1 MTRASTFATLGFAAV
16 LLAGCGDHPLAL
28 RNEVPVALPDA
39 GPPLASTWPWFSNDT
54 TIQYERPD
62 WMGELPDELL
72 LSDLSIPG
80 THETMARYAG
90 VWGAAQCQTVTLAG
104 QLGAGIRA
112 FDIRLRHARD
122 SLFLYHADINQY
134 GVFDTDVLAV
144 VERFLADHP
153 DETVIM
159 RVQKTGTDTDNRRTF
174 ADTFEWYRDSLRYT
188 PIFWRGDPPGA
199 FDGAPR
205 LGEVRGK
212 IVVLQDFAGTDGE
225 GNRFGF
231 PWSDLRIEGTYVMA
245 WTHQSFDAK
254 WKNVRAYIDSAMTQD
269 PSGWFVGFPVGSTWI
284 HPIDVAHGI
293 WVLFPP
299 YYEVGLNER
308 TYRYLTSCYDNHRYG
323 QSGYETQCPPYRLD
337 EGEHGRVGM
346 IMSDFPGAGLIDAVI
361 AENGLPRRLVDNPAV
376 AVAGGPYV
384 AEEGTPVV
392 FDASASSDHEH
403 DPLAYRW
410 DVDGDSVYDTPWSAD
425 PTAAHT
431 WFDDYEGIAQVQVTE
446 APPSPA
452 DEDVAAVTVMNVP
465 PDVVIDSVSVAVPGY
480 LLPGAAARFHGSF
493 TDPGYPDTH
502 TARWRFGDQTTLT
515 GTLAET
521 NDPPEGRGTVADT
534 HVFRAPGL
542 YRVAMEV
549 LDDDGGVG
557 IDTIEIRVLSAAEAL
572 AFIDGHVRGLPD
584 SVFRGPADNRKDA
597 LSNKLAAV
605 RAMLAAADLNGA
617 LNKLRHDI
625 RAKLDGFEDGTSQDD
640 WIIDPAAQQ
649 QLCLM
654 LDALV
659 NWMDGS
665 KRDQAAASR

>member
-16 LLAGCGDHPLAL
+16 LWAGCGDDPLAL
-28 RNEVPVALPDA
+28 RDQERVPPREA
-39 GPPLASTWPWFSNDT
+39 GAPLASRWVWFSSDT
-54 TIQYERPD
+54 TIPYERPD

-80 THETMARYAG
+80 THETMARYPG
-90 VWGAAQCQTVTLAG
+90 FWDAAQCQTISLKG
-104 QLGAGIRA
+104 QLEAGIRA
-112 FDIRLRHARD
+112 LDIRLRHARD
-122 SLFLYHADINQY
+122 SLFLYHGDINQY
-134 GVFDTDVLAV
+134 GIFDTDVLAV
-144 VERFLADHP
+144 VDTFLADHP
-153 DETVIM
+153 DEAVIM

-174 ADTFEWYRDSLRYT
+174 ADTFEWYRDSLAYA
-188 PIFWRGDPPGA
+188 PIFWRGEPPGS

-212 IVVLQDFAGTDGE
+212 IVVLQDFAGADDQ
-225 GNRFGF
+225 GNAFGV
-231 PWSDLRIEGTYVMA
+231 PWSDLMIEGTYVMA

-254 WKNVRAYIDSAMTQD
+254 WKNVRAHIDSAMTQA

-284 HPIDVAHGI
+284 KPIDVAHGI
-293 WVLFPP
+293 WVLFPA

-308 TYRYLTSCYDNHRYG
+308 TYRYLTSCYDNHLFG
-323 QSGYETQCPPYRLD
+323 LWGYETQCPPYRLD
-337 EGEHGRVGM
+337 DGEHGRVGM
-346 IMSDFPGAGLIDAVI
+346 IMSDFPGEGLIDAVI
-361 AENGLPRRLVDNPAV
+361 AENGLPRRLTNDPAV

-384 AEEGTPVV
+384 TKEGTPVL

-410 DVDGDSVYDTPWSAD
+410 DVDGDSVYDTPWSAE
-425 PTAAHT
+425 PTATHT
-431 WFDDYEGIAQVQVTE
+431 WFDDYEGIAQVQVTD

-452 DEDVAAVTVMNVP
+452 DEDVAAVTVLNVP
-465 PDVVIDSVSVAVPGY
+465 PDVAIDSVSITVPGY
-480 LLPGAAARFHGSF
+480 LLPGTAAEFSGSF
-493 TDPGYPDTH
+493 TDPGYRDTH
-502 TARWRFGDQTTLT
+502 TALWRFGDQTTLT

-521 NDPPEGRGTVADT
+521 NDSPEGRGTVAGS

-557 IDTIEIRVLSAAEAL
+557 IDTIELHVLSAAEAL
-572 AFIDGHVRGLPD
+572 AFIDGHVRALPD
-584 SVFRGPADNRKDA
+584 SVFPGPADNRKDA

-625 RAKLDGFEDGTSQDD
+625 RAKLDGFEDGKSQDD
-640 WIIDPAAQQ
+640 WIVDPAAQR

-654 LDALV
+654 LDALM
-659 NWMDGS
+659 NWMEGPYWS
-665 KRDQAAASR
+665 RAAASR